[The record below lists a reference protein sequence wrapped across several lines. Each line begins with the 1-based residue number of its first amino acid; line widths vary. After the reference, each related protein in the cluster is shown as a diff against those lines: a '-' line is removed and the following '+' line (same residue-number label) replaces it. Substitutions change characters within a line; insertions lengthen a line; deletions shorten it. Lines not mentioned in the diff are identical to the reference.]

1 MDGVHESERT
11 SVYHVPDLDTT
22 PDPDDEA
29 LVLVAGR
36 RPRLFVLV
44 QDVVEIEDEVA
55 VTLTREV
62 VAYGIAL
69 PDGAAATVSATG
81 QAFGRWQSP
90 ESASRRLS
98 SELVWL
104 AP

>member
-22 PDPDDEA
+22 PEHDDA
-29 LVLVAGR
+29 PLVLAGR

-44 QDVVEIEDEVA
+44 QDVVESEDEAEVR
-55 VTLTREV
+55 LMPEV

-81 QAFGRWQSP
+81 RDFGRWQSP
-90 ESASRRLS
+90 ESASRWLS
-98 SELVWL
+98 SELVWV